1 MMIFKILITL
11 LILTGGLNFAYA
23 EDWIE
28 TLRFVHKD
36 NPTVCIFE
44 PHPIIQERFHKDVFR
59 ATVNSV
65 LIWGN
70 EMTQYTGGDW
80 YMDIKY
86 YEYKYHVDKV
96 PTDFPECQILSVY
109 EQINTGEFNVKE
121 TALGFTTFDFS
132 RSSHQY
138 SMIVTFLQFYEN
150 RPNFSICIGEC
161 PNQPKPTVSIEQ
173 VPKDLSTNVVQKI
186 IMHEFG
192 HALSI
197 GHYVEDR
204 DKVNNEYSMMYP
216 NMKPFSENRLE
227 IGQVDKEMLK
237 KIYGAD
243 GFGGFDGFSPYIY
256 RISELLN

>member
-1 MMIFKILITL
+1 MILKILIPL
-11 LILTGGLNFAYA
+11 LILTSGLNFAYA

-59 ATVNSV
+59 VTVDSV

-86 YEYKYHVDKV
+86 YEYKHHVDKV

-109 EQINTGEFNVKE
+109 DQINKGDKNVKE

-132 RSSHQY
+132 RSTHQY
-138 SMIVTFLQFYEN
+138 SMILTYLQSYES
-150 RPNFSICIGEC
+150 RPNIAICIGEC
-161 PNQPKPTVSIEQ
+161 PHHPEPTVSIEQ
-173 VPKDLSTNVVQKI
+173 VPRDLSTNVVQKI

-204 DKVNNEYSMMYP
+204 DRLNNEHSMMYP
-216 NMKPFSENRLE
+216 SMKPFSENSLE

-243 GFGGFDGFSPYIY
+243 GFGGIDGFSPYIY
-256 RISELLN
+256 RISELIR